1 MHWMEKDCV
10 SFQQTVTSWVS
21 VEHGGF
27 QETAA
32 GVFAAFYMKMSGC
45 SLGKRQRYLAG
56 KVAVVAEWG

>member
-1 MHWMEKDCV
+1 MEKDCV

-21 VEHGGF
+21 VEHEGF

-45 SLGKRQRYLAG
+45 SLGKRQKYLAG
-56 KVAVVAEWG
+56 KVVVVVVVGREV